1 MPGIVT
7 AEKFQKMF
15 PKNKQSAEI
24 VEIFKKYF
32 AQYEINTI
40 NRRAGFLAQCGHESN
55 GFTVFK
61 ENLNYSADGLMKIFK
76 KYFPGLAS
84 TAGYARNPEKIANKV
99 YGGRMGNGP
108 EASGDGWKYAGK
120 GAIQLTGK
128 SNYEAFGKAKG
139 ITVDEVAAYLQTL
152 EGAIESALWYWS
164 SRGLNATCDA
174 DDILS
179 MTKKI
184 NGGTIGLE
192 DRKSHYESF
201 KKVLSV

>member
-7 AEKFQKMF
+7 VEKFQKMF

-40 NRRAGFLAQCGHESN
+40 NRRAGFLAQCGHESI

-128 SNYEAFGKAKG
+128 DNYASFAKAKG

-152 EGAIESALWYWS
+152 EGAIESALWYWK

-174 DDILS
+174 DDILL

-192 DRKSHYESF
+192 DRKAHYIKF
-201 KKVLSV
+201 KTILEA